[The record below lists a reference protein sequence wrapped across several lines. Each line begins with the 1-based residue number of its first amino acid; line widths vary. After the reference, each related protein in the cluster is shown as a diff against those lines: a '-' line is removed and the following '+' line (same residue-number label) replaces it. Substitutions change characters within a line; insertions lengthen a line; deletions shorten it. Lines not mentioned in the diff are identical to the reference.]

1 MIFGTLQSTVRPFD
15 ALWNLASL
23 IFTLTRSL
31 RALVR
36 IGVFPYGH
44 VVNWSNPYRGGARC
58 MGPMKL
64 RWGSADGMAIRGRG
78 VELHITQCS
87 GGSDPRYKSGALRD
101 M

>member
-1 MIFGTLQSTVRPFD
+1 MGEGTPSPPPSIACLGLSPHICR
-15 ALWNLASL
+15 
-23 IFTLTRSL
+23 FTLTRSL

-44 VVNWSNPYRGGARC
+44 IVNWSNPCRGGARC

-78 VELHITQCS
+78 VELHVTQCVS
-87 GGSDPRYKSGALRD
+87 RERPQLQERSTA
-101 M
+101 